1 MGGLQTG
8 GGQFLTQ
15 MLGCGIQVFC
25 RVRGWIAFS
34 SILPLSKTFQAQGVR
49 EVVDGVQQLT
59 MTQMYPPQCVVSLIG
74 RRPVLLLRRWT
85 AEVMRREVY
94 PQVRV
99 GGSEAGD
106 YRKGWDQRLCR
117 CVVQEGQCC

>member
-1 MGGLQTG
+1 M
-8 GGQFLTQ
+8 
-15 MLGCGIQVFC
+15 
-25 RVRGWIAFS
+25 RGWIAFS

-59 MTQMYPPQCVVSLIG
+59 MNPDVSASVRCKSYCMPARVV
-74 RRPVLLLRRWT
+74 
-85 AEVMRREVY
+85 AEKVDCRSDAEVY

-106 YRKGWDQRLCR
+106 YRKG
-117 CVVQEGQCC
+117 